1 MNSNSNTILKRTNK
15 ISALMLG
22 VVAGVIAIIAERVDL
37 MSGGNLQLLGYI
49 NTYTWI
55 LVAALLFGF
64 WGAIIT
70 TEVQA
75 LIGLITVTNP
85 ALSWLWPFVNLIF
98 ALSVGIVAV
107 GFSKLRSNAKNS
119 TKLVTMSFICAL
131 LDIPLVYFV
140 MVIVLGLPTVAYF
153 AALPAYIALQ
163 LVPTTFLAYLVVKA
177 LKRSN
182 VLYLG
187 EKNENSNTP

>member
-1 MNSNSNTILKRTNK
+1 
-15 ISALMLG
+15 MLG
-22 VVAGVIAIIAERVDL
+22 VVAGVIAIIVERADFY
-37 MSGGNLQLLGYI
+37 MTQGQLQILGYI

-75 LIGLITVTNP
+75 VIGLITITNP

-98 ALSVGIVAV
+98 ALAVGIVAV
-107 GFSKLRSNAKNS
+107 GFSKLRPNAKTS
-119 TKLVTMSFICAL
+119 TKLVSMSFVCAL

-140 MVIVLGLPTVAYF
+140 MVIVLGVPFVGYL
-153 AALPAYIALQ
+153 AALPAYIVLQ
-163 LVPTTFLAYLVVKA
+163 LVPTTFLAYLIVKT

-187 EKNENSNTP
+187 EKNENSNIQ

>member
-1 MNSNSNTILKRTNK
+1 
-15 ISALMLG
+15 MLG
-22 VVAGVIAIIAERVDL
+22 VVAGVIAIIVERAD
-37 MSGGNLQLLGYI
+37 MISGNNLQLLGYI

-70 TEVQA
+70 TEAQA
-75 LIGLITVTNP
+75 VIGLITVTNP

-98 ALSVGIVAV
+98 ALSVGIVTV
-107 GFSKLRSNAKNS
+107 GFSKLRPNAKNS
-119 TKLVTMSFICAL
+119 TKLVSMSSVCAL

-140 MVIVLGLPTVAYF
+140 MVIVLKVPSSLYF
-153 AALPAYIALQ
+153 AALPAYITLQ
-163 LVPTTFLAYLVVKA
+163 LVPTTFLAYLIVKA

-187 EKNENSNTP
+187 EKNENNNNP